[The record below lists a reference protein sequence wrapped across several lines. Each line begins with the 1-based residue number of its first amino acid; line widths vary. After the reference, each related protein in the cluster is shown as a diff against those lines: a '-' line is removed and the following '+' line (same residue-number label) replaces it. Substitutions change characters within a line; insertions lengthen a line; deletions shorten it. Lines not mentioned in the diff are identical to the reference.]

1 MRPWPLIL
9 ALASSLTA
17 ASAVEAAPAVALA
30 VGESCAGVDRTEL
43 ARLLRVEQRREVG
56 SELARAAVAVT
67 CEGDVVT
74 LSVERQGDNRAR
86 QRTFVPGDVA
96 GEIGARVLSLAAIEL
111 LKQENAAEPVRPAEP
126 ARPAEPPPP
135 PAPPPPREAAP
146 SVRLMLGGGA
156 QSFAWQTPLKGGGL
170 VVDFLRL
177 SKLGMRLGFDVAVA
191 DHEYAAGSAH
201 VQLTTL
207 TAQAGYLAL
216 HDAWTARAFLGYRLG
231 AGRISGKAG
240 SGAMVPVGT
249 VAGACGGPL
258 LSAGLGLRSGAW
270 IAELGAEAGLV
281 SFPLEGVVEDHDPI
295 TLKSYWLGLSLN
307 VGALL

>member
-1 MRPWPLIL
+1 V
-9 ALASSLTA
+9 A
-17 ASAVEAAPAVALA
+17 EAAPAVALA
-30 VGESCAGVDRTEL
+30 VGESCASVDRAEL
-43 ARLLRVEQRREVG
+43 ARLLRVEQRRETG

-67 CEGDVVT
+67 CEGAVVT
-74 LSVERQGDNRAR
+74 LSVERQGDSAAR
-86 QRTFVPGDVA
+86 QRTFSPGDVA

-111 LKQENAAEPVRPAEP
+111 LKQESAAEPVRPVEP
-126 ARPAEPPPP
+126 PRAPPPP
-135 PAPPPPREAAP
+135 PAPPPPREPAP

-156 QSFAWQTPLKGGGL
+156 QSFGGQTPLKGGGL

-191 DHEYAAGSAH
+191 DHDYDAGSAH

-207 TAQAGYLAL
+207 TAQAGYLGL
-216 HDAWTARAFLGYRLG
+216 HEAWIARAFVGYRLG

-240 SGAMVPVGT
+240 SGATVPVGT